1 MKRLFK
7 RQATLHFKL
16 LAYFLLFGA
25 IILVVLWV
33 FQSFLLKPYYT
44 TKKSKSVQQSAE
56 RIVKAIEQNKNIW
69 TTIDNVASY
78 NSLTVSVYGTE
89 SVLGFTSPI
98 YEINYDNPVAK
109 LTVETHEI
117 NSYYRL
123 AKQNGGTYMTV
134 DSNSVSD
141 IARQKLDML
150 RNAFAGASGDS
161 AAPEVHYKSSAAGSV
176 ENMVYAAI
184 ATKPDGEEMFL
195 LVTSSITPLS
205 NTLDIIQ
212 GQLLWVSGAYII
224 LSVIFSLFASMRIQ
238 RRTAPPRSSPK
249 RTTRSTSTRA
259 ATSR

>member
-98 YEINYDNPVAK
+98 YEINYDNVIRDILRKKVTVNERRHILEQRQCQIPVPG
-109 LTVETHEI
+109 L
-117 NSYYRL
+117 
-123 AKQNGGTYMTV
+123 
-134 DSNSVSD
+134 
-141 IARQKLDML
+141 
-150 RNAFAGASGDS
+150 GA
-161 AAPEVHYKSSAAGSV
+161 AH
-176 ENMVYAAI
+176 
-184 ATKPDGEEMFL
+184 
-195 LVTSSITPLS
+195 
-205 NTLDIIQ
+205 
-212 GQLLWVSGAYII
+212 W
-224 LSVIFSLFASMRIQ
+224 
-238 RRTAPPRSSPK
+238 
-249 RTTRSTSTRA
+249 
-259 ATSR
+259 